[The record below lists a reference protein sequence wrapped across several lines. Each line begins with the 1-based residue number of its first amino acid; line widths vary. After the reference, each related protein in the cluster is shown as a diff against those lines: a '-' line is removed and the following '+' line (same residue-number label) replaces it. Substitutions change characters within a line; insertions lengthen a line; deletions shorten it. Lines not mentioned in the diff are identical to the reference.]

1 MDMGFKVSTLTTIEE
16 LRNLEEE
23 WLALLGRAEAD
34 LPFLWPDWVI
44 TWWELF
50 RQERSVIRDSLQ
62 VKVVRRDSGEL
73 MGVVPLMATE
83 RPAVG
88 PVRVRT
94 LGFIGA
100 DKYVT
105 EQRAPIVDR
114 ACESE
119 VGDALAAHLTTAGE
133 WDWIT
138 WEGLKP
144 ESELAKTLGRAM
156 DLRWGG
162 SQAGNIL
169 HLPPSWQEF
178 KRGFRTHLK
187 KSVRHCYNSLRREGL
202 TAQFD
207 VATTPEQ
214 IAPALEIFLRLHT
227 TLAQQADTRFDHFAD
242 PVARR
247 FLVLTCSRL
256 ANRNITRVLTLR
268 IGGVPVASRVAF
280 QLPHCLYLYY
290 SGSDPAWRKYAVAT
304 TLVAEAIRYAID
316 SGIPRLHLSMG
327 KDASKSRWDPEMP
340 LFHRAFWVRPQ
351 LSSRVALGVYSWAR
365 DGSSL
370 ANWMKSVLGRRF
382 DGARTHR
389 PAERGEESPGAP
401 VRLSGAPRR

>member
-1 MDMGFKVSTLTTIEE
+1 MGFKVSTLTTVEE

-23 WLALLGRAEAD
+23 WLALLARAEAD

-44 TWWELF
+44 SWWELF
-50 RQERSVIRDSLQ
+50 RQERSVIRDRLQ
-62 VKVVRRDSGEL
+62 VKAVRRDSGEL
-73 MGVVPLMATE
+73 VAVVPLMATE
-83 RPAVG
+83 RPAIG

-94 LGFIGA
+94 IGFVGA
-100 DKYVT
+100 DRYVT

-119 VGDALAAHLTTAGE
+119 VGDALAAHLRTAGE

-144 ESELAKTLGRAM
+144 ESELAKALGRAM
-156 DLRWGG
+156 DLHWDS
-162 SQAGNIL
+162 SQRGNIL

-178 KRGFRTHLK
+178 QRGFRKHLK
-187 KSVRHCYNSLRREGL
+187 KSVRHCYNSLKREGL
-202 TAQFD
+202 TAQLE
-207 VATTPEQ
+207 VASTPEQ
-214 IAPALEIFLRLHT
+214 IAPALEIFLRLHA
-227 TLAQQADTRFDHFAD
+227 TLAQQADPLTRFDRFAD

-247 FLVLTCSRL
+247 FLVLACSRL

-290 SGSDPAWRKYAVAT
+290 SGYDPAWRKYAVAT
-304 TLVAEAIRYAID
+304 TLVAEAVQHAID
-316 SGIPRLHLSMG
+316 SGIPRLHLSIG
-327 KDASKSRWDPEMP
+327 DDASKSRWDPETTH
-340 LFHRAFWVRPQ
+340 FHRAFWVRPK

-365 DGSSL
+365 DGSGL
-370 ANWMKSVLGRRF
+370 ANRMRSVLGRRF
-382 DGARTHR
+382 D
-389 PAERGEESPGAP
+389 
-401 VRLSGAPRR
+401 